1 MDVRKRMQMIRMM
14 EKMEKN
20 PQFSKK
26 IGIRDK
32 SYFRLEKEK

>member
-1 MDVRKRMQMIRMM
+1 MDIRKRMQLIRMM

-32 SYFRLEKEK
+32 SYIRLEKEK